1 MVADVGG
8 GIAALIGALDDH
20 LGAVQRDLITSRLRF
35 DDLGLT
41 GGDELTFAQLAA
53 FVANAQPTTAVYYA
67 RHEGWS
73 RGDHLAAIT
82 VDALETLVWLKT
94 EDATKLPELQQY
106 RPKPMPRPGVVY
118 VEPEPEDDGRLT
130 AEGYL
135 NMVGYVIVED

>member
-1 MVADVGG
+1 MVENLGG
-8 GIAALIGALDDH
+8 GILALIAALIDH
-20 LGAVQRDLITSRLRF
+20 PGAVQRDLIIQRF
-35 DDLGLT
+35 RIDDMGR
-41 GGDELTFAQLAA
+41 GDEITFAELATL
-53 FVANAQPTTAVYYA
+53 VANATPDTTVFFAK
-67 RHEGWS
+67 HEGWNL
-73 RGDHLAAIT
+73 GNHLAAIT